1 MTGTAGRPRR
11 RRPSKLSAAVLVI
24 VLAATLMAAGLVR
37 GEDMNCTAWGLVFD
51 GYGSASCRGKTVS
64 LSPAPATAADETHA
78 GLAASREVSV
88 APGRVTAFDAT
99 MLTRRQLRRG
109 GAPNPWEVAWLI
121 WSYQD
126 NDHFYALVL
135 KPNGWEVSKQNPAYP
150 GKQQFL
156 ASGNTPRFPVG
167 QEHHVAISIDTTAKG
182 RMTATITVEG
192 EHLVSVTDTDSPY
205 RSGAAAAYTEDA
217 EVDVTITPSE
227 P

>member
-1 MTGTAGRPRR
+1 MISIAGRSRR
-11 RRPSKLSAAVLVI
+11 CRPNKLFAAVLIV
-24 VLAATLMAAGLVR
+24 VLAATMMASGIVR
-37 GEDMNCTAWGLVFD
+37 SDDMHCGAWGLIFD
-51 GYGSASCRGKTVS
+51 GYGSASCRGNTVS
-64 LSPAPATAADETHA
+64 LSPAPATAAAETHA

-88 APGRVTAFDAT
+88 TPGQVTAFEAT
-99 MLTRRQLRRG
+99 MLTRRQLRQG
-109 GAPNPWEVAWLI
+109 STPNPWEVAWLI

-156 ASGNTPRFPVG
+156 ASGNTPRFAVG
-167 QEHHVAISIDTTAKG
+167 QEHHVTISIDTTAKA
-182 RMTATITVEG
+182 RMTVAIAVDG

-217 EVDVTITPSE
+217 DVDVTITPTK